1 MTSAAAAGRRGA
13 WAVFSA
19 ALFFRALHAWR
30 QGLALPL
37 TGDAYEYAEYARNL
51 VETGAYFG
59 PDGAISTRMPGYP
72 LFLALIRLFC
82 GGSPYAV
89 IAVQCVLGAATCV
102 LLYGLARRLLPEPW
116 ALACAA
122 ISTLYSDLVSPVA
135 LVLSESLYSFFLVL
149 SVWALYH
156 KDWKPLTRAL
166 SFGALSA
173 CLYLVRPEPL
183 PYIVATFL
191 LAPYIQAIRFG
202 RKEVLAGL
210 LVLAGVTGLWAGR
223 NLVHLRRLIPAS
235 TVSKSV
241 LYISLYLPANRAGL
255 APEPRYAPPP
265 GLSELDRDAA
275 YAAKWRELLGR
286 LTVPQ
291 IAKAYLFNFV
301 SILYPFLPAYDWTYM
316 FVLPFAFVG
325 LALAPRRRE
334 FWPIAGAVVCS
345 IAIFTFCG
353 GWASRYR
360 QGVSPFI
367 VLLGGAGMA
376 AAAERLGLARFRGLA
391 GAWLGVNL
399 LIWAFQSQARQLAL
413 WLRVAVW
420 GH

>member
-1 MTSAAAAGRRGA
+1 MKPPVSSERRDA
-13 WAVFSA
+13 WAIFSA
-19 ALFFRALHAWR
+19 ALLFRALHAWR

-51 VETGAYFG
+51 VETGAYLG
-59 PDGAISTRMPGYP
+59 PDGAIATRMPGYP
-72 LFLALIRLFC
+72 LFLALIRLFS

-89 IAVQCVLGAATCV
+89 IAVQCALGAATCV
-102 LLYGLARRLLPEPW
+102 LLYGLARRLIPEPW
-116 ALACAA
+116 ALLCGA
-122 ISTLYSDLVSPVA
+122 ISTLYSDLVSPSA
-135 LVLSESLYSFFLVL
+135 LVLSESLYSFFLVF
-149 SVWALYH
+149 SVWALYNE
-156 KDWKPLTRAL
+156 DWKPLTRAL
-166 SFGALSA
+166 GFGALSA

-191 LAPYIQAIRFG
+191 LTPYIRAVRFG

-210 LVLAGVTGLWAGR
+210 LVLAGVTGLWVGR
-223 NLVHLRRLIPAS
+223 NFAHFRRLVPAS
-235 TVSKSV
+235 TISKSV
-241 LYISLYLPANRAGL
+241 VYISLYLPANRAGL
-255 APEPRYAPPP
+255 APEVRYAPPP
-265 GLSELDRDAA
+265 GLPELDRDAL
-275 YAAKWRELLGR
+275 YAAKLRELAGR
-286 LTVPQ
+286 LTVFQ
-291 IAKAYLFNFV
+291 IVKAYLFNFV

-316 FVLPFAFVG
+316 FVLPFALVG
-325 LALAPRRRE
+325 LALGPRRRE
-334 FWPIAGAVVCS
+334 LWPIAGAVVCS
-345 IAIFTFCG
+345 LTIFTFCG

-367 VLLGGAGMA
+367 VLLGVVGMA
-376 AAAERLGLARFRGLA
+376 AAAERLGRGRFRGLA